1 MSDGEECSKNV
12 FLGCHSDAVVGLHKE
27 PLLILIKELQATDSR
42 KMNRKEMGIPLDL
55 LLGNK
60 VVVEIVQVLRVAVME
75 AVVEISLDLGFGI
88 RILMNTH
95 QRTFSFLESDEEDQK
110 AHTIKLSIITL
121 PKASSGRICSKT
133 AILACFV

>member
-1 MSDGEECSKNV
+1 
-12 FLGCHSDAVVGLHKE
+12 
-27 PLLILIKELQATDSR
+27 
-42 KMNRKEMGIPLDL
+42 MGIPLDL
-55 LLGNK
+55 LLWNK

-95 QRTFSFLESDEEDQK
+95 QRAFPFLESDRENQK
-110 AHTIKLSIITL
+110 AHTIKFSIITL